1 MLILILHLRV
11 GVIIVPLT
19 IDGHVTN
26 TLVTTNNATWQ
37 LTGVQLEVG
46 SVATDFE
53 HRSMH
58 TETLLCKRYFNNF
71 GATTATQTSA
81 TYMLI
86 AVVARFGSATQ

>member
-1 MLILILHLRV
+1 MDNFAGANFNTASPSWGNYSSANLL
-11 GVIIVPLT
+11 G
-19 IDGHVTN
+19 GHVTN

-58 TETLLCKRYFNNF
+58 TETLLLSVISIILELLL
-71 GATTATQTSA
+71 QLELLL
-81 TYMLI
+81 LI
-86 AVVARFGSATQ
+86 C